1 MTLREIVDT
10 VCPLFLVALA
20 LLVAAPAVHA
30 ANGDTVLGP
39 GVWSV
44 ELGLDIDSSTD
55 PAGAI
60 SLKRNMSEK
69 AALRI
74 GFGAQVVKADL
85 EGDIEDSSPVLSE
98 DRTQVR
104 LSDQYSLFL
113 HYVRYGMLSDRLA
126 TQFSLG
132 PVIQTTRFTQR
143 DNAGEGTAAFA
154 ESEFWQKEMAY
165 GLEIGLGV
173 EWFFNRRFS
182 VGGQARLRGL
192 VGDMDQVQISRSGT
206 GPTYAFNKTELS
218 GDVTRLETNASRIV
232 LTGYF

>member
-1 MTLREIVDT
+1 MTLRERMDT
-10 VCPLFLVALA
+10 VCQLFLVALA

-30 ANGDTVLGP
+30 ANGDTALGP

-60 SLKRNMSEK
+60 SLKRNMSEN

-74 GFGAQVVKADL
+74 GVGAQVNEQDL
-85 EGDIEDSSPVLSE
+85 EGDVESTSPVSSV
-98 DRTQVR
+98 DRAQR
-104 LSDQYSLFL
+104 LSQEQYSLFL
-113 HYVRYGMLSDRLA
+113 HYVRYGMLSDRVA
-126 TQFSLG
+126 TQFSYG
-132 PVIQTTRFTQR
+132 PVIQTSAVNSRLSTS
-143 DNAGEGTAAFA
+143 EGTPSFS
-154 ESEFWQKEMAY
+154 ESEIWQKEMAY

-192 VGDMDQVQISRSGT
+192 LGDVDQVQITRSGT
-206 GPTYAFNKTELS
+206 GPTFAYNRIELN
-218 GDVTRLETNASRIV
+218 GDSTRLETNASRIV